1 MVEMLKQIPC
11 FIEAKPPSTKMS
23 DFFPLTKWISL
34 NLEGD
39 PPVFV
44 SAWLP
49 FSTPESIVSYIQLMQ
64 GYTAQKTVEVANLA
78 LFLAWVS
85 LVAYLNTYLN
95 HVSRCSCYSQHDA
108 ATCHSFL
115 TVKSH

>member
-11 FIEAKPPSTKMS
+11 FIEVDPPSTKLS
-23 DFFPLTKWISL
+23 DFFQLSKWISV

-39 PPVFV
+39 PPVSV

-49 FSTPESIVSYIQLMQ
+49 FSTPKSIVSCIQLMQ
-64 GYTAQKTVEVANLA
+64 GYTAQQTTEVVNLS
-78 LFLAWVS
+78 LSLAWVS

-95 HVSRCSCYSQHDA
+95 HVSRSSCYSQ
-108 ATCHSFL
+108 CGSMLFFL
-115 TVKSH
+115 NG

>member
-1 MVEMLKQIPC
+1 MLKQIPC

-23 DFFPLTKWISL
+23 NFFPLTKWISV

-39 PPVFV
+39 PPVSV
-44 SAWLP
+44 LAWLP
-49 FSTPESIVSYIQLMQ
+49 FSIPESIVSYIQLMQ
-64 GYTAQKTVEVANLA
+64 GYTAQQTAEMVNLA
-78 LFLAWVS
+78 LSLAWVS

-95 HVSRCSCYSQHDA
+95 HVSRSSCYSQHDA